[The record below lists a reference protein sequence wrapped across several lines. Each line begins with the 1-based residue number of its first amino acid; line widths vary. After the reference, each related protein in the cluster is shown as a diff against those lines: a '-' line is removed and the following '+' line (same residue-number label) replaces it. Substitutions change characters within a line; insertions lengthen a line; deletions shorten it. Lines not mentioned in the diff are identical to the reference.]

1 MRQETHN
8 ETNIYTYDIARRLIS
23 VDGVTYSWDD
33 NGNLL
38 ADGDRRNAYPDKC
51 IRIRGDHARG
61 ASPERSAGDDL
72 LTSVAIDGDS

>member
-1 MRQETHN
+1 LRQETHN

-51 IRIRGDHARG
+51 IRI
-61 ASPERSAGDDL
+61 
-72 LTSVAIDGDS
+72 